1 MFCPK
6 CGKKVPEGSAFC
18 PSCGAKLAVSTKA
31 DAGQETKEAPKAA
44 AAPKA
49 DGAVKQD
56 GEKTAGTAA
65 GFAPGAKA
73 GSTAKSL
80 GAVAG
85 ASKKGSRNKII
96 AIAAAAVVVLV
107 LAFGVIGPMLNPAPE
122 GGTGDQ
128 YQSGVNAPDP
138 DSDDSADEDS
148 SRDPGGERYQQFTVS
163 DLEIETDA
171 ADGPKVTCTIT
182 NNSEQIAQD
191 VGISATGTYIT
202 TNNYGDEVENEDS
215 LDLICT
221 EAGSNT
227 IPYLFPGENEI
238 ELIPSDLDNIVASY
252 SNGYTGETQ
261 NYRLQ
266 DLTDVVVTVS
276 GGRVLDPSQYAVLDE
291 DEYTAE
297 LQMAL
302 DGNYPVLNLTLTNN
316 TDYRWANATVYVV
329 AIDANGQRAHYTSGD
344 SNSAAFSVGP
354 LGEQYFKVGETKE
367 MQTGYSSDLNV
378 DHFEISRVVV
388 QKELVDTGSDSS
400 SSSED

>member
-1 MFCPK
+1 M
-6 CGKKVPEGSAFC
+6 
-18 PSCGAKLAVSTKA
+18 
-31 DAGQETKEAPKAA
+31 
-44 AAPKA
+44 
-49 DGAVKQD
+49 
-56 GEKTAGTAA
+56 
-65 GFAPGAKA
+65 
-73 GSTAKSL
+73 
-80 GAVAG
+80 
-85 ASKKGSRNKII
+85 
-96 AIAAAAVVVLV
+96 
-107 LAFGVIGPMLNPAPE
+107 
-122 GGTGDQ
+122 
-128 YQSGVNAPDP
+128 
-138 DSDDSADEDS
+138 
-148 SRDPGGERYQQFTVS
+148 S
-163 DLEIETDA
+163 DLEVDVDA
-171 ADGPKVTCTIT
+171 AEGPKVTCTVT

-191 VGISATGTYIT
+191 VSIGATGTYIT
-202 TNNYGDEVENEDS
+202 TNNYGDEVENEGS

-221 EAGSNT
+221 EAGSNA

-344 SNSAAFSVGP
+344 SNSAAFSVDP